1 MFGGIA
7 GEAAGKVVSCEYNGN
22 ILIENCQKVMMG
34 GIAGYF
40 QGDYIS
46 ECVNRGGR
54 VIKVPDD
61 CSYISCGG
69 IAYEWDNG
77 GNVTNCKNYAD
88 ITLEGNLE
96 KISKLNGEI
105 FVGGIAAE
113 VWGGSIHNCINY
125 GNIKVSNCYINRI
138 DKFGCNGISGGG
150 LNGTE
155 LSNIDASDGNQNNG
169 TIEKNIEEMSS

>member
-46 ECVNRGGR
+46 ECVNRGGI
-54 VIKVPDD
+54 VI
-61 CSYISCGG
+61 
-69 IAYEWDNG
+69 
-77 GNVTNCKNYAD
+77 
-88 ITLEGNLE
+88 LE

-125 GNIKVSNCYINRI
+125 GNIKISNCYINRI

>member
-46 ECVNRGGR
+46 ECVNRGGI

-88 ITLEGNLE
+88 FQNKSNVYEFLFVSSPTNNKYRYDTGIKNQ
-96 KISKLNGEI
+96 KLPI
-105 FVGGIAAE
+105 F
-113 VWGGSIHNCINY
+113 
-125 GNIKVSNCYINRI
+125 
-138 DKFGCNGISGGG
+138 
-150 LNGTE
+150 
-155 LSNIDASDGNQNNG
+155 
-169 TIEKNIEEMSS
+169 